1 MLAAAAAWPQTG
13 TWIIDTFAGQPAS
26 GDGGPAVAAR
36 LQSPAHVAVDGAG
49 NLYIGDRVHHKIRKV
64 DTSGVITTIAGT
76 GEAGFGGDGGSAVSA
91 LLNYPHGVAVDGAGN
106 VYISDRT
113 NHRIRKVDASGV
125 ITTVAGTGEFGFGG
139 DGGSAVAAQLR
150 HPLGL
155 ALDGSGNLYFADLGN
170 DRIRKVDTS
179 GVITTVAGDGT
190 EGYGGDN
197 GPAVSA
203 QLRYPNDV
211 ALDGSGNLY
220 IADNSNH
227 RIRKVDTTGVITT
240 VAGTGVRGFDGDG
253 GQAAAARLANPSG
266 VALDGSGN
274 LYIADDGNDRIR
286 KVDTTGVITTVA
298 GDGTGGFSGDG
309 GQAVLAQ
316 LRSPTG
322 VAADSAGNLY
332 IADQSNDRI
341 RKVDTS
347 GVITTVAGTEG
358 YGTGGDGGPAVTA
371 WLVYPNDVATDGAGN
386 LYISGDYNDR
396 VRKVDT
402 SGVITTFAGPGSF
415 GTGGDGGPAVSALL
429 RDPSGLAA
437 DGAGNVYIADRG
449 NHRIRKV
456 DTSGVITTFAGTGGY
471 GSNSGGFGGDGGQAV
486 SARLSS
492 PSGVATDGA
501 GNVYIS
507 DWGNQRIRKVDTS
520 GVITTFAGTGV
531 SGLGGDGGP
540 AVSALIANP
549 TAVATDS
556 AGNIY
561 ITDRGSH
568 RIRKV
573 DTTGTITTLAG
584 TGSYGSSGGFSGDG
598 GPAASA
604 QLNDPYGVAVDAA
617 GNVYIGDTGNHRIR
631 KVDTAGVIT
640 TIAGTG
646 EGDFGGDGG
655 PASAARLNSP
665 RGLATDSAG
674 NLYVADTGN
683 HRVRI
688 LTPTG
693 YVPPPPPPPPPPPAD
708 EDGGGGGGGFG
719 FGFGGAGGG
728 GSRTTA
734 PSAPRNLTAVGGDR
748 QVVLTWEPPLRDGG
762 ADITDYEYR
771 IDRSPPW
778 ISTGSSD
785 TTHTVGGLVNGATYL
800 FEVRAVNRAGKSFA
814 SNRVEATPVEPEP
827 QVFSLDFP
835 HFANGGGITSDVVL
849 VNVGTTPIRP
859 VLYFSD
865 RQGKPI
871 EAATVVDVTDG
882 LEVRDDGGGLTVRT
896 AIAPLAEL
904 TVSTHGRGEEVS
916 GSVQVMAEGVIGGVL
931 RYSVPMVGVTGVGSG
946 RPVRDALFP
955 ARRQAGG
962 IRTAAALHNVGQEAI
977 EVRCWLMSGGAVLE
991 ETTIPLAPNGQ
1002 TSWFIEDEFTMT
1014 DTEDFVGS
1022 VRCRASR
1029 AGSYTG
1035 LAVEVDRGNRIFTT
1049 LPVVSL
1055 ERRGEEEGE
1064 TELDFAHFANGTGIV
1079 SELVLVNV
1087 ETRPSG
1093 RGATPFHPTVPETR
1107 PAIYFYD
1114 REGYRI
1120 DPATV
1125 VDVPQ
1130 GLAVEDDGG
1139 LTLEAAM
1146 EPLGELTVET
1156 HGRGP
1161 LVSGAVKV
1169 FSDGPVGGVL
1179 RYRIPGVGVTGV
1191 GTAGAVRDGL
1201 FPARRQAGGIRT
1213 AAAMHNTGQ
1222 EAIEVRCWLMSGG
1235 EVLEETRI
1243 ELKGQGQRSWF
1254 IEDEFTMTDTAEF
1267 VGSVRC
1273 RAPEEGSYTGL
1284 AVEVDEGNRIFTT
1297 LPVVPV
1303 EERTDQQ

>member
-1 MLAAAAAWPQTG
+1 MLVAAAAWPQTG

-36 LQSPAHVAVDGAG
+36 LQAPSNVALDGAG
-49 NLYIGDRVHHKIRKV
+49 ILYIVDRWHHKIRKV
-64 DTSGVITTIAGT
+64 DASGVITTIAGT
-76 GEAGFGGDGGSAVSA
+76 GEAGFGGDGGPAVSA
-91 LLNYPHGVAVDGAGN
+91 LLNYPFDMAVDGAGN
-106 VYISDRT
+106 IYISDRT
-113 NHRIRKVDASGV
+113 NHRIRKVD
-125 ITTVAGTGEFGFGG
+125 TT
-139 DGGSAVAAQLR
+139 
-150 HPLGL
+150 
-155 ALDGSGNLYFADLGN
+155 
-170 DRIRKVDTS
+170 

-190 EGYGGDN
+190 EGFSGDGGQ
-197 GPAVSA
+197 AVSA
-203 QLRYPNDV
+203 QLWGPNDV
-211 ALDGSGNLY
+211 VVDGSGNLY
-220 IADNSNH
+220 IADNDNH
-227 RIRKVDTTGVITT
+227 RIRKVDTSGVITT

-253 GQAAAARLANPSG
+253 GQAVAARLANPSG

-274 LYIADDGNDRIR
+274 LYIADDGNDRVR

-309 GQAVLAQ
+309 GQAVSAQ
-316 LRSPTG
+316 LRGPIG
-322 VAADSAGNLY
+322 VALDSVGNLY
-332 IADQSNDRI
+332 IADDGNDRI

-347 GVITTVAGTEG
+347 GVITTVAGTVG

-371 WLVYPNDVATDGAGN
+371 WLVYPNDVATDSAGN

-415 GTGGDGGPAVSALL
+415 GTGGDGGPAVTALL

-437 DGAGNVYIADRG
+437 DGNGNVYIADRG

-456 DTSGVITTFAGTGGY
+456 DSSGIITTFAGTGGY
-471 GSNSGGFGGDGGQAV
+471 GSNSGGFGGDVGPAV
-486 SARLSS
+486 SAQLSS
-492 PSGVATDGA
+492 PSGVAAAGA

-520 GVITTFAGTGV
+520 GLITTVVGTGV

-556 AGNIY
+556 AGNLY
-561 ITDRGSH
+561 IADRGSH

-573 DTTGTITTLAG
+573 DTTGTISTLAG

-598 GPAASA
+598 GPAVSA
-604 QLNDPYGVAVDAA
+604 QLNDPYGVAVDSA

-631 KVDTAGVIT
+631 KVDTMGVIT

-655 PASAARLNSP
+655 PASAARLQEP

-693 YVPPPPPPPPPPPAD
+693 YVPPPPPPPPPPPAV
-708 EDGGGGGGGFG
+708 EGGGGGFG
-719 FGFGGAGGG
+719 FGGGGGGGSG

-785 TTHTVGGLVNGATYL
+785 TTHTVSGLVNGATYL

-814 SNRVEATPVEPEP
+814 SNRIEATPVEPEP

-865 RQGKPI
+865 QQGKPI
-871 EAATVVDVTDG
+871 EAAAVVDVTDG
-882 LEVRDDGGGLTVRT
+882 LEVQDDGGGLTVRT
-896 AIAPLAEL
+896 AIAPLGEL

-931 RYSVPMVGVTGVGSG
+931 RYSVPMVGVTGVGTG
-946 RPVRDALFP
+946 QPVRDALFP

-1093 RGATPFHPTVPETR
+1093 RGATPFHPTVPESR

-1139 LTLEAAM
+1139 LRLEGAM

-1169 FSDGPVGGVL
+1169 FSDGPIGGVL

-1213 AAAMHNTGQ
+1213 AAAMHNVGE

-1254 IEDEFTMTDTAEF
+1254 IEDEFTMTDTADF

-1303 EERTDQQ
+1303 EERTAQQ